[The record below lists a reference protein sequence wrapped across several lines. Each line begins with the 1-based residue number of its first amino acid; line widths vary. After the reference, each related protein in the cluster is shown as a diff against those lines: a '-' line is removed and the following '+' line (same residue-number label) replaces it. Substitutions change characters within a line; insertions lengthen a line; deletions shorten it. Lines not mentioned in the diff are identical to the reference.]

1 MTIAEVKRVVLST
14 FPDFEV
20 EDWEWY
26 ELALDVSQIV
36 GAENIEKATD
46 VILKWEAYRV
56 TARRDAALMRQY
68 AREHNLK

>member
-56 TARRDAALMRQY
+56 TARRDATLMRQY
-68 AREHNLK
+68 AREHNIK